1 MYLDPRAPPAQGA
14 AHEGATA
21 VRAAVFG
28 FVFCE
33 LVVGG
38 FFMEVNMGVLLH
50 LALGTVPDYG
60 GARTL
65 PVSADLYRSGRTR
78 ICAFFFYF
86 DWFCPN
92 KAIFRSD

>member
-1 MYLDPRAPPAQGA
+1 
-14 AHEGATA
+14 
-21 VRAAVFG
+21 
-28 FVFCE
+28 
-33 LVVGG
+33 
-38 FFMEVNMGVLLH
+38 MGVLLH
-50 LALGTVPDYG
+50 LELGTVPDYG
-60 GARTL
+60 GARAL